1 MRSGFFCQNSRKNF
15 SAFSSSNGIVVASQ
29 TSTKFAL
36 VFFFLLRAVWF
47 LAADVVKLL
56 RLLPLKKENISR
68 PRDGLR
74 DDDEEEEE
82 EEEEP
87 Q

>member
-1 MRSGFFCQNSRKNF
+1 
-15 SAFSSSNGIVVASQ
+15 
-29 TSTKFAL
+29 
-36 VFFFLLRAVWF
+36 
-47 LAADVVKLL
+47 VKLL

-74 DDDEEEEE
+74 DDDDEEEE

>member
-1 MRSGFFCQNSRKNF
+1 M
-15 SAFSSSNGIVVASQ
+15 
-29 TSTKFAL
+29 
-36 VFFFLLRAVWF
+36 
-47 LAADVVKLL
+47 KLL

-74 DDDEEEEE
+74 DEEEEEEGGEE

>member
-1 MRSGFFCQNSRKNF
+1 
-15 SAFSSSNGIVVASQ
+15 
-29 TSTKFAL
+29 
-36 VFFFLLRAVWF
+36 
-47 LAADVVKLL
+47 VKLL